1 MSEPSKVHSHR
12 SLQKHPTSSLVVLRT
27 LMQLTS
33 LVCPNKVLNPHRKLI
48 VLTNLHDTEGPRG
61 LFNSLV
67 VRPVPLYLSFPA
79 QKGHLYLLPG
89 ALRPGYISLKAIR
102 VLKQPFCDFTNCSF
116 QSICLCFCP
125 SAQLYTFCLH
135 VSSLKAEHFHYLK
148 KKEALIL

>member
-89 ALRPGYISLKAIR
+89 AL
-102 VLKQPFCDFTNCSF
+102 
-116 QSICLCFCP
+116 
-125 SAQLYTFCLH
+125 
-135 VSSLKAEHFHYLK
+135 
-148 KKEALIL
+148 